1 MALRPGS
8 RLLMSSHFIPLPRNS
23 IINASSSGD
32 HFDCFFAGDSDEWA
46 GWIRLAGT
54 DGDTLAE
61 RGGNE
66 VKGAGAATGAAV
78 VVVIVAVIAGGP
90 KTSLGGRL
98 AAVVTGAV
106 SSSSSGFRSNEIS
119 TLAEGSIAWFSAT
132 IICAFRNGGISTFNC
147 PRNKS
152 SLSEGKACKMRY
164 NVVQKERLQ
173 GSWNQ
178 QEPSTTNKETQPSRR
193 FRDCGTKE
201 SGQTVLLGF
210 PASRIRQRLN
220 REFFRT
226 PEALYKRTSNAQQMN
241 GISSKEGR

>member
-1 MALRPGS
+1 M
-8 RLLMSSHFIPLPRNS
+8 
-23 IINASSSGD
+23 
-32 HFDCFFAGDSDEWA
+32 
-46 GWIRLAGT
+46 AGT

-66 VKGAGAATGAAV
+66 VKGAGAATAGGAAA

-90 KTSLGGRL
+90 KTGLGGRL

-164 NVVQKERLQ
+164 KRSAKRETSGFLESTRTLHNEQR
-173 GSWNQ
+173 NPAQ
-178 QEPSTTNKETQPSRR
+178 QE
-193 FRDCGTKE
+193 
-201 SGQTVLLGF
+201 V
-210 PASRIRQRLN
+210 
-220 REFFRT
+220 
-226 PEALYKRTSNAQQMN
+226 
-241 GISSKEGR
+241 